1 MTLVDL
7 SGPQV
12 VHSTSLSEG
21 YIVGP
26 PVTEALDPWSFLSRQ
41 DKASALDRLLRKVL
55 ARGMQ
60 DVLSRLWGR
69 RRDGRASLRARVC
82 ADATSP
88 RHRH

>member
-1 MTLVDL
+1 MTLVDQ
-7 SGPQV
+7 SGPRV

-26 PVTEALDPWSFLSRQ
+26 PVTEALHPWSFLSRQ

-60 DVLSRLWGR
+60 DVLSRL
-69 RRDGRASLRARVC
+69 
-82 ADATSP
+82 
-88 RHRH
+88 